1 MSFVRQCNV
10 LVMCQE
16 EGAKELFVVPF
27 KPVTMHMRIP
37 YVSRRADLAVIS
49 RSPRSL
55 ATTTSPIRFLFLSG
69 FT

>member
-27 KPVTMHMRIP
+27 VPVTMQLRIP
-37 YVSRRADLAVIS
+37 YVSRKADLTVIGHW
-49 RSPRSL
+49 L
-55 ATTTSPIRFLFLSG
+55 LGTSSIRYLFLFS